1 MNLRVKAL
9 LTLLPLAVVCGGT
22 AVALSRRAVF
32 STLVGEAAK
41 SGIAVMEEM
50 QPSFQNGVAARSE
63 KELLPRLQALTRR
76 VDAAYALIV
85 DAEGNIIAHTNVAVT
100 GKIATAPVI
109 KASETSGEASY
120 SLYMDRPEPLLDLAV
135 PVWAVEAEDLSGE
148 AFIFSGPSAFPRKR
162 NGSLVMRMP
171 ISKYLQFDR
180 MISDRLLWVIAS
192 VMFVT
197 FIVLFILL
205 ELALRP
211 VKLLASATERLRG
224 GEYGVTVAM
233 HSSDEI
239 GRLTDS
245 FNRMS
250 LSLRDTTI
258 SRDYLDD
265 LLRNMLDTVMVTDK
279 YAVITMI
286 NPAGARL
293 TGRAASELIG
303 CKACD
308 VFTRECREKNDW
320 IGRAMRGEIVEGR
333 EAALETRN
341 GKEVPVLLSVARLA
355 GPKGS
360 GGLVAVVR
368 NISERK
374 KMEASLLQSEKMSAV
389 GVLAAGVAHEI
400 NNPLGIILGF
410 AQAMSKKIQDADV
423 LALPVRSIE
432 REAVRCKN
440 LVQSLLAFSRSSK
453 SEQWEELD
461 LNSALDGALALI
473 LAQAKIR
480 GVEVKLELTPELPK
494 IFANRNQVQQVAINL
509 ASNAIDAMAGGGV
522 LFIRTAPAPGRGGG
536 VLLRVTDTGCGIPE
550 EIRGRVFEP
559 FFSTK
564 EVGKGTGLGLAL
576 VYEIV
581 QKHKGE
587 IGFESERDKGTVFS
601 VLFPQ
606 GRGPAEG

>member
-9 LTLLPLAVVCGGT
+9 LTLLPLAVVCGST

-32 STLVGEAAK
+32 STLVEEAAR

-50 QPSFQNGVAARSE
+50 QPSFQDGAAARSE
-63 KELLPRLQALTRR
+63 KELLPRLQALIRR
-76 VDAAYALIV
+76 VDAAYALIT
-85 DAEGNIIAHTNVAVT
+85 DAEGNIIAHTNVAIT
-100 GKIATAPVI
+100 GKIATEPVI

-120 SLYMDRPEPLLDLAV
+120 SLYKDRPEPLLDLAV

-148 AFIFSGPSAFPRKR
+148 AFMLSGPSASPRKR

-180 MISDRLLWVIAS
+180 MISGRLLWVIVS
-192 VMFVT
+192 VMSVT
-197 FIVLFILL
+197 FMALFILL
-205 ELALRP
+205 ELAMRP
-211 VKLLASATERLRG
+211 VKLLASATERVRG
-224 GEYGVTVAM
+224 GEYGVTVAT

-250 LSLRDTTI
+250 LGLRDTTV

-265 LLRNMLDTVMVTDK
+265 LLRNMLDAVMVTDK
-279 YAVITMI
+279 NAVITMI
-286 NPAGARL
+286 NPAGVRL
-293 TGRAASELIG
+293 TGRDASELIG
-303 CKACD
+303 RRASD

-333 EAALETRN
+333 EAALETRE

-355 GPKGS
+355 GSKEG

-461 LNSALDGALALI
+461 VNSALDGAMALV

-480 GVEVKLELTPELPK
+480 SVEVKVELTPGLPK

-522 LFIRTAPAPGRGGG
+522 LFIRTAPAPGRDGG
-536 VLLRVTDTGCGIPE
+536 VLLRVADTGCGIPE
-550 EIRGRVFEP
+550 EIRGKVFEP

-601 VLFPQ
+601 VLFPR